1 MRLQDMTIED
11 LKYEY
16 DIGRYD
22 IINFNNS
29 LGMTKNELISHVD
42 KIEQEIFLREQEQYL
57 KRMYNDK

>member
-57 KRMYNDK
+57 KENV